1 MKKLFTLLSFAVLF
15 CNMSLGQVSFQVF
28 ATPGTNCA
36 PYAATFLN
44 MSSSG
49 VHFDWYFGDG
59 SYAYD
64 TYNAGHTYTTG
75 GNFQV
80 SLYAYDASYN
90 SVGEY
95 HYPIEIV
102 GPYANIQSN
111 YETTCPLQ
119 QITFFNPDP
128 GTAMTWDFGDGTVIT
143 SSEYNV
149 NHTYSTS
156 GNYTVSMTYYSP
168 NCSQYYTTYDNIL
181 IDAAL
186 PWFGGYPGLYVY
198 EPNLCPGASTSAYIS
213 GGPFLS
219 YDWNSG
225 SGETSNMDYADFT
238 YNTLGVYTLTVD
250 LMNGCGV
257 DTTLTQII
265 NVSNSV
271 PAPTV
276 TVMGPSQVCPGEQFN
291 LNANGPSNLTY
302 TWDFGDGTPPQT
314 GEYNYGYHIYDL
326 AGFYTVELTVE
337 NLCGNTST
345 STFTVEATPT
355 APITN
360 GYLDVNPFQ
369 TCPGDAVN
377 FYVPWGYDY
386 YIDFGDGASTTDG
399 YNHIYSMPG
408 VYPVYAILQN
418 SCGIT
423 ETYFDTVYVLT
434 NLPFNGSAYISANPS
449 DACPGED
456 IQFNAPFG
464 YSSYYW
470 TLGDGNT
477 SSYAE
482 VNHPYVNSG
491 NYNVSLTMVN
501 GCGSDT
507 TVSTVVQV
515 LDNLPVQNLEW
526 DVFGVEVCPGTEVFM
541 HAENGDELQ
550 VVWDFGDGSTSTDL
564 YTSYIY
570 DTPGTY
576 TITLTATNSCGNDSV
591 VTHQIDVTNGLIPDL
606 SILDFE
612 VQSPGCVGDNLYFA
626 AMPAGLGTYEWNFGD
641 GNTGFSDLLL
651 IADGAPFLVGFHSY
665 TNPGNYNATLTL
677 TNTCGISADTTVVME
692 VGDLTSGVPVDV
704 TFWYDETE
712 ITCEGQPVSFTG
724 VGAGTYIWDFGDGSG
739 SIITYT
745 SFEPVWH
752 TYDDDG
758 MYTVTVV
765 GLNNCGG
772 SDNHDE
778 QIFIP
783 NSEMNVVTNTVT
795 DADCGVN
802 NGVAI
807 VSATGGAQPYHY
819 SWTNGDEGVIADS
832 LGSGIYVVTV
842 TDNNGCST
850 EAISSVSDDQGPVIL
865 LENIVDNECFGE
877 DNGVITVSILGGA
890 PPYDILWSNGD
901 ASEDIFNLEA
911 GPYEIFVT
919 DANGCF
925 SAKSFT
931 VDQPEESIVSVI
943 TQAADCGSNN
953 GMAAATISDAVA
965 PFNFIWP
972 NTSGPSS
979 ETSGLA
985 PGVYD
990 LMVIDGNTCLLH
1002 ATFAVNETNAPVVVT
1017 DSIADPTCSGDL
1029 SAIYIS
1035 TIGGVGPFD
1044 FSWSNGTTNEDLTN
1058 VLPGEYSVEVE
1069 GSNGCSAFMFF
1080 EVEMSSPDETNICIV
1095 TVDTITNSNLIVWT
1109 PLNTADVVSYNIY
1122 KESSQNGLYFLVANQ
1137 SADSLSE
1144 YFDYASNPA
1153 IRSWRYKVAAVD
1165 DCGNEAELSE
1175 PHKTIHLTSNK
1186 GISGEVNLIWD
1197 HYNGFSYDTYYI
1209 YRYHPTTGWM
1219 TIDSVGSSNIS
1230 YTDLAPPGDSS
1241 LIYMI
1246 GIKSPTTCTATKA
1259 QDHNSTR
1266 SNKSS
1271 INMPAGDPLGMED
1284 ENVTALSIYPNP
1296 ASGLVQVKYSSTIT
1310 AVAVYDLSGQ
1320 LVYSA
1325 NNATSVLSVDCSD
1338 FARGVYTVQLTTENG
1353 MLYSKLVKQ

>member
-1 MKKLFTLLSFAVLF
+1 MKKLITLILLLTVASLVGFSQPAFTPSSGSGCAPFAVNFTNLS
-15 CNMSLGQVSFQVF
+15 SLPSV
-28 ATPGTNCA
+28 
-36 PYAATFLN
+36 
-44 MSSSG
+44 
-49 VHFDWYFGDG
+49 YF
-59 SYAYD
+59 
-64 TYNAGHTYTTG
+64 
-75 GNFQV
+75 
-80 SLYAYDASYN
+80 
-90 SVGEY
+90 E
-95 HYPIEIV
+95 
-102 GPYANIQSN
+102 
-111 YETTCPLQ
+111 
-119 QITFFNPDP
+119 
-128 GTAMTWDFGDGTVIT
+128 WDFGDGTT
-143 SSEYNV
+143 LNGV
-149 NHTYSTS
+149 NNPSHTYTNG
-156 GNYTVSMTYYSP
+156 GNYTVSMYAYDGAMTYIGNYSYNITVYGGATDFSVSNPTVCPNQSVNFYNWESSPYHNWNFGDGTTASSSDPWMEHTYTTDGIYTVSCEYYDATCGTWYTIYETVVVSSSLPHFGGSP
-168 NCSQYYTTYDNIL
+168 NISVNEST
-181 IDAAL
+181 
-186 PWFGGYPGLYVY
+186 V
-198 EPNLCPGASTSAYIS
+198 CPGSAVDFYVGGGNFS
-213 GGPFLS
+213 G
-219 YDWNSG
+219 YNW
-225 SGETSNMDYADFT
+225 DFGNGDFGNGFSVSST
-238 YNTLGVYTLTVD
+238 YNSLGAYTASLV
-250 LMNGCGV
+250 LFNGCGV
-257 DTTLTQII
+257 DTTLTEII
-265 NVSNSV
+265 TVSNSI
-271 PAPTV
+271 PAPAV
-276 TVMGPSQVCPGEQFN
+276 TISGPSQVCPGEQFN
-291 LNANGPSNLTY
+291 LNAFGSSNLTY
-302 TWDFGDGTPPQT
+302 TWDFGDGSPLQT
-314 GEYNYGYHIYDL
+314 DGYNYGYHIYDA
-326 AGFYTVELTVE
+326 AGIYTVELTVE
-337 NLCGNTST
+337 NLCGNTSI
-345 STFTVEATPT
+345 STFVIEASPT
-355 APITN
+355 APIVN
-360 GYLDVNPFQ
+360 GYFNVNPNE

-386 YIDFGDGASTTDG
+386 YIDFGDGSSTTDG
-399 YNHIYSMPG
+399 YNHSYAMPG

-418 SCGIT
+418 TCGMT
-423 ETYFDTVYVLT
+423 ETLYDTVYVQT
-434 NLPFNGSAYISANPS
+434 NLPFNGTADIYANPLG
-449 DACPGED
+449 ACPGED
-456 IQFNAPFG
+456 INFSAPFG

-477 SSYAE
+477 SPYAE

-507 TVSTVVQV
+507 TVYSMVQV
-515 LDNLPVQNLEW
+515 LDNLPVQNLDW
-526 DVFGVEVCPGTEVFM
+526 DVFGNEVCPGTEVFM
-541 HAENGDELQ
+541 IVENNDELE
-550 VVWDFGDGSTSTDL
+550 VVWDFGNGSSSTEL

-576 TITLTATNSCGNDSV
+576 TVTLTATNSCGNDSV
-591 VTHQIDVTNGLIPDL
+591 VTHQIDVTNGLTPDL
-606 SILDFE
+606 SMLQFE
-612 VQSPGCVGDNLYFA
+612 AQSPGCVGDNLYFA
-626 AMPAGLGTYEWNFGD
+626 VMPAGLGTYAWNFGD
-641 GNTGFSDLLL
+641 GNTGFSDQLLF
-651 IADGAPFLVGFHSY
+651 ADGAPFLVGFHAFS
-665 TNPGNYNATLTL
+665 NPGTYNATLTL
-677 TNTCGISADTTVVME
+677 TNACGISADSTVLIE

-704 TFWYDETE
+704 TFWYDETA

-758 MYTVTVV
+758 MYIVTVT

-772 SDNHDE
+772 SDSENED
-778 QIFIP
+778 IFIP
-783 NSEMNVVTNTVT
+783 NSEINVVTNTVT
-795 DADCGVN
+795 DADCGIN

-807 VSATGGAQPYHY
+807 VSATGGSQPYSY
-819 SWTNGDEGVIADS
+819 SWTNGDQGVIADS

-865 LENIVDNECFGE
+865 LENILDNECFGE

-901 ASEDIFNLEA
+901 ATEDIFNLEA

-931 VDQPEESIVSVI
+931 VEQPQESVVSVF
-943 TQAADCGSNN
+943 TQPADCGLNN
-953 GMAAATISDAVA
+953 GVAAATISDAVP

-972 NTSGPSS
+972 NTSGSGS
-979 ETSGLA
+979 ETGGLA

-1002 ATFAVNETNAPVVVT
+1002 ATFAINETNAPIVVT
-1017 DSIADPTCSGDL
+1017 DSIADPTCSGAL

-1044 FSWSNGTTNEDLTN
+1044 FTWSNGTSNEDLTN

-1080 EVEMSSPDETNICIV
+1080 DVEMSSPDETNICIV
-1095 TVDTITNSNLIVWT
+1095 TVDTITNTNLVVWS
-1109 PLNTADVVSYNIY
+1109 PLNAPDVVSYNIY
-1122 KESSQNGLYFLVANQ
+1122 KESSQSGLYFLVANQ
-1137 SADSLSE
+1137 SADSLSQ

-1153 IRSWRYKVAAVD
+1153 IRSWRYKVAALD

-1186 GISGEVNLIWD
+1186 GIGGEVNLIWD

-1209 YRYHPTTGWM
+1209 YRYHPSTGWM

-1246 GIKSPTTCTATKA
+1246 GINSPTTCTATKA

-1271 INMPAGDPLGMED
+1271 INMPESELNTID
-1284 ENVTALSIYPNP
+1284 EEHTAALSIYPNP
-1296 ASGLVQVKYSSTIT
+1296 TSGLVQVTYSSTIT

-1325 NNATSVLSVDCSD
+1325 NNSTSVLSVDCTE